1 MSLRFVQ
8 NMVVND
14 IYTVYS
20 LGSTTSGDWITSGAC
35 SSEFPN
41 IGKQFKC
48 LSNSITG
55 TGVVKDC
62 EINYLDE
69 TPITGITGTVAVSG
83 AYQAT
88 QPVSG
93 TVAVT
98 GAYQDTQPVSGTF
111 YQATQ
116 PVSGTF
122 YQATQPVSGAFYQA
136 TQPVSGTFYQAT
148 QPVSGPLTDAQLRA
162 TAVPVD
168 VISVGTVDVHINNT
182 SGISLTDINLTS
194 QQIQATAGDIQTI
207 VLTSDTNI
215 ESYDVNYVKFYNSA
229 TATFSNTP
237 IFKIAIKDNQS
248 ISFTPNIYFSTGL
261 CVRASSLWADSDVTA
276 PTSDI
281 SGSFF
286 STN

>member
-62 EINYLDE
+62 EINFLDE

-83 AYQAT
+83 
-88 QPVSG
+88 
-93 TVAVT
+93 
-98 GAYQDTQPVSGTF
+98 
-111 YQATQ
+111 
-116 PVSGTF
+116 
-122 YQATQPVSGAFYQA
+122 
-136 TQPVSGTFYQAT
+136 
-148 QPVSGPLTDAQLRA
+148 PLTDAQLRV
-162 TAVPVD
+162 TAVPVSIASLD
-168 VISVGTVDVHINNT
+168 TTVVTHLNNT
-182 SGISLTDINLTS
+182 SGISLTEINLTS
-194 QQIQATAGDIQTI
+194 QQIKAAEGDIQTI
-207 VLTSDTNI
+207 VLTSDTNT
-215 ESYDVNYVKFYNSA
+215 ESYGVNYVKLYNSA
-229 TATFSNTP
+229 TATFTNTP

-276 PTSDI
+276 PGSDI